1 MVLLGPCLGSCG
13 PSQLSLRLTDDSEME
28 RKELSVNDP
37 KKKERKKQKKI
48 EIWRSRD
55 GEKGL
60 NFAKLSSLNLIW
72 RTNHTFPSST
82 VLAFG
87 CE

>member
-48 EIWRSRD
+48 E

-60 NFAKLSSLNLIW
+60 NFAKLFSLNLIW

>member
-1 MVLLGPCLGSCG
+1 M
-13 PSQLSLRLTDDSEME
+13 LSLRLTDDSEKE
-28 RKELSVNDP
+28 RKELLSVNDP
-37 KKKERKKQKKI
+37 KKKERKPQKKI

-60 NFAKLSSLNLIW
+60 NFAKLFSLNLIW